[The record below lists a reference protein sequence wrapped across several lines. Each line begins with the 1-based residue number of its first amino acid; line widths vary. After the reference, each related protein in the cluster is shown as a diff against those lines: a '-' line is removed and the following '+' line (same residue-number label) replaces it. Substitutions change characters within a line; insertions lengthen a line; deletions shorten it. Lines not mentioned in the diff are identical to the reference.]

1 MRILS
6 WIVRIVLFLLLLTF
20 ALKNMDPVTVRYYLG
35 MEWQAPLA
43 LVIFAF
49 FLAGLVV
56 GILAGFIGELGRRRR
71 RRAQALQAQSP
82 PEPRA

>member
-43 LVIFAF
+43 LVIFVF
-49 FLAGLVV
+49 FLAGLGV
-56 GILAGFIGELGRRRR
+56 GLLAGFIGELGRRRR
-71 RRAQALQAQSP
+71 RAQALQTQSP
-82 PEPRA
+82 PNSRA